1 MNNRKSPVRLAFITS
16 QNPYDKKAWSGI
28 YWFMLQS
35 LQKEFERVEI
45 IGPIERPF
53 SLKLALGIIDLFHR
67 LFFRKKY
74 DKLRSSTLSK
84 YYAGIISS
92 KLKNID
98 IDVLFAPAAS
108 TEIASL
114 KTNIPICYYS
124 DSSFSQISEYYIQ
137 YRELSSK
144 SKRESDSTE
153 KKAIEKAAACVYSS
167 AWATNY
173 VHTYYKKTKDQLFT
187 VKFGANLFPS
197 EKINIAQKMLTNSFN
212 LLFLGVDWQRKG
224 GEKAVA
230 AYLKLKQKGFAVKL
244 TICGCNPPLTD
255 KTILVIP
262 FLDKNN
268 PTDQAKLD
276 QILRDTHLM
285 LLPTEADCTPVV
297 LNEAAAFSIP
307 VIAADTGGIS
317 SQIEHGFNGF
327 LAIKD
332 NDYPDYAQCL
342 LEDKAL
348 YQQMASNARHKFETA
363 LNWETWGEKMRKI
376 IENIV

>member
-1 MNNRKSPVRLAFITS
+1 MNNKKSPIHLAFITS
-16 QNPYDKKAWSGI
+16 QNPYDKRAWSGI
-28 YWFMLQS
+28 YSFMLQS

-45 IGPIERPF
+45 IGSIERPF
-53 SLKLALGIIDLFHR
+53 LLKLALGIIDLFHR

-74 DKLRSSTLSK
+74 DKLRSSILSK
-84 YYAGIISS
+84 YYAGMISS
-92 KLKNID
+92 KLKKYD

-124 DSSFSQISEYYIQ
+124 DSSFSQISEYYIE
-137 YRELSSK
+137 YKDISSK
-144 SKRESDSTE
+144 SKQESNQSE
-153 KKAIEKAAACVYSS
+153 KSAIETAAACVYSS

-173 VHTYYKKTKDQLFT
+173 IHTYYKKPKDQLFT

-197 EKINIAQKMLTNSFN
+197 EKINIAQKMSTNSFN
-212 LLFLGVDWQRKG
+212 LLFLGVDWKRKG
-224 GEKAVA
+224 GKQAIA
-230 AYLKLKQKGFAVKL
+230 AYTKLKQNGFPVKL
-244 TICGCNPPLTD
+244 TICGCNPDLTD
-255 KTILVIP
+255 KSILVIP

-268 PTDQAKLD
+268 PTDQARLE

-285 LLPTEADCTPVV
+285 LLPTEADCTPIV
-297 LNEAAAFSIP
+297 LNEAAAFGVP

-332 NDYPDYAQCL
+332 NDYPDYAQRL

-348 YQQMASNARHKFETA
+348 YQQMASNARHKFETE

-376 IENIV
+376 IEKIV